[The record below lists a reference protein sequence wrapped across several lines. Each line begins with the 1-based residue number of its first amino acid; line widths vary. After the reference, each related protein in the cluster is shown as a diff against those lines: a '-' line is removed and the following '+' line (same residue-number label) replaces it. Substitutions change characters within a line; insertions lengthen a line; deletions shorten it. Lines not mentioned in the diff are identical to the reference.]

1 MDTLDDTWMK
11 EFEDYN
17 NFYTDDVF
25 YVNLNLIYINREN
38 EIEKIKEEKFILPSA
53 NILKKDDLI
62 SIVKRHSHSGN
73 KEYYLYSLV
82 KFNIDLN
89 PSEVQC
95 FLKESK
101 DTFSESFLTENNE
114 VDEIVFKKTINMFQD
129 LNDVVF
135 LLREKN
141 KVTKPCNRFT
151 RKNR

>member
-11 EFEDYN
+11 DFEDYN

-25 YVNLNLIYINREN
+25 CVNLYLIYINREN
-38 EIEKIKEEKFILPSA
+38 EIEKIKEEKFILSSA
-53 NILKKDDLI
+53 NILRKDDLV
-62 SIVKRHSHSGN
+62 SIVKRNSHSVN

-82 KFNIDLN
+82 KFNIDLD
-89 PSEVQC
+89 PSEVKC
-95 FLKESK
+95 FLTETS

-135 LLREKN
+135 LLREKT
-141 KVTKPCNRFT
+141 KVAKPCNRFT

>member
-1 MDTLDDTWMK
+1 METLDDTWIK

-25 YVNLNLIYINREN
+25 CVNLNLIYINREN

-62 SIVKRHSHSGN
+62 SIVKRHSQSGN

-135 LLREKN
+135 LLREKT